1 MTITADQVESSYLGY
16 PLVIADA
23 YVTVLDPD
31 GRRLFRT
38 TGEISTVRRFI
49 RGHRAATQEIT
60 EPARLLAKGDG
71 PAPTGMESRS

>member
-1 MTITADQVESSYLGY
+1 MTLAAVDTVESSYLGY

-38 TGEISTVRRFI
+38 TGEISTVRHFI

-60 EPARLLAKGDG
+60 EPTASLREKATAGSESKGL
-71 PAPTGMESRS
+71 